1 MASGEILV
9 AHGMWEVLR
18 QSRGYVPHSVGVYG
32 ASQTGKTTLDRQL
45 TTQGEIRPY
54 GEDDRTHHTLRR
66 GKYILPEATHK
77 RIRSRGMKRT
87 IVSRDIGGHVEYHS
101 TWLRDLW
108 LRKVKTIVVVMD
120 HRHMEDPANTDNQV
134 ALSYLVT
141 SLQNQTRP
149 KGLGL
154 RRIFQR
160 RYMPQRIILL
170 MNKADEWMN
179 QETYSQW
186 EQGFILRHPIFDAFR
201 QTLYEIQEMKI
212 PLRADACSAAVGW
225 NVDEAIFRGLADL

>member
-1 MASGEILV
+1 M
-9 AHGMWEVLR
+9 
-18 QSRGYVPHSVGVYG
+18 
-32 ASQTGKTTLDRQL
+32 
-45 TTQGEIRPY
+45 
-54 GEDDRTHHTLRR
+54 
-66 GKYILPEATHK
+66 LPEATHK

-179 QETYSQW
+179 EETYSQW

>member
-66 GKYILPEATHK
+66 GKYMLPEATHK